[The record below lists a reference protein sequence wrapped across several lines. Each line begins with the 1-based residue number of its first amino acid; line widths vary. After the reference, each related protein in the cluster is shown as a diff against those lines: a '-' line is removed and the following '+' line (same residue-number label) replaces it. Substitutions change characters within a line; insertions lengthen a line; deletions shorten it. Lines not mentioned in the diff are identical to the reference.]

1 MWHNE
6 TPQQRLQ
13 ALSGIP
19 GYQFGGRAQDLNRIE
34 WPAYNN
40 LLQAFGLTS
49 VAGSSLTI
57 PVNTQR
63 ARAARQFAP
72 LVTPVHTCRL
82 WDIRLHVGFSHPGHA
97 VASYASGGK
106 LGLMRHLYFFDAN
119 MGEYIVDI
127 GDTAE
132 FVKSWLLS
140 YDTDVGMVESI
151 SSFAVQG
158 GAVRRQ
164 VHDGTD
170 NIREY

>member
-1 MWHNE
+1 
-6 TPQQRLQ
+6 
-13 ALSGIP
+13 
-19 GYQFGGRAQDLNRIE
+19 
-34 WPAYNN
+34 
-40 LLQAFGLTS
+40 
-49 VAGSSLTI
+49 
-57 PVNTQR
+57 
-63 ARAARQFAP
+63 
-72 LVTPVHTCRL
+72 
-82 WDIRLHVGFSHPGHA
+82 
-97 VASYASGGK
+97 
-106 LGLMRHLYFFDAN
+106 MRHLYFFDAN